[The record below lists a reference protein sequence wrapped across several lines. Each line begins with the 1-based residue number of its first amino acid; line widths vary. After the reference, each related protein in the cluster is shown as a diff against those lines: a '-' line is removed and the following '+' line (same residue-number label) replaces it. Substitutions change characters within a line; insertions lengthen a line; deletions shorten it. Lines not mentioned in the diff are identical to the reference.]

1 MRSSRIAGR
10 SLPLGPRSL
19 AHGFCAGP
27 EEETEGKDKGEET
40 EPEWDEVD
48 ERKLDSNLPLA
59 LRASDEPDEEAE
71 LDADD
76 NTG

>member
-1 MRSSRIAGR
+1 MCSSRIAGR

-19 AHGFCAGP
+19 AHGFCTGP
-27 EEETEGKDKGEET
+27 EEETEGKDEGEET

-48 ERKLDSNLPLA
+48 ERKLDS
-59 LRASDEPDEEAE
+59 RAPDEPDEEAE

>member
-1 MRSSRIAGR
+1 M
-10 SLPLGPRSL
+10 
-19 AHGFCAGP
+19 
-27 EEETEGKDKGEET
+27 